1 MQVYLVGGAVRDGL
15 LGLPIKD
22 RDWVVV
28 GATPEQMLSLGY
40 TPVGKDFPVFLH
52 PSSHEE
58 YALARTERKTSAGY
72 HGFQFDTDT
81 TVTLEQDL
89 ARRDLSINAM
99 AQDAQGLI
107 VDPYGGQADLQ
118 AGILRHVSE
127 AFAEDPV
134 RILRVARFAARY
146 DFQVADSTLQLM
158 HTMTSNGEVDAL
170 VAERVWQELSRALTE
185 AHPARFFEV
194 LHQTQALAK
203 ILSPL
208 AQLKQHKLLWDQ
220 TMTALSVAALQKR
233 PVSMSYALMC
243 AYLPVPLDKLHLGLR
258 VPKDCADAA
267 NVLQAVYPILLDA
280 EPLQAET
287 VLSVFQ
293 RCDAWR
299 RLERWQAAWEATL
312 ILAEV
317 SQQASPSLVWQQ
329 ALTDCLAL
337 DVAAIA
343 AQSPDK
349 ASIPANIRAA
359 RLNTITQ
366 SIASSTP

>member
-243 AYLPVPLDKLHLGLR
+243 AYLPIPLDKLHLGLR

-267 NVLQAVYPILLDA
+267 NVLQAVHPILLDA

-287 VLSVFQ
+287 VLNVFQ

-299 RLERWQAAWEATL
+299 RPERWQATWEATL

-317 SQQASPSLVWQQ
+317 SQHEPPSLVWQQ
-329 ALTDCLAL
+329 ALKACLAL
-337 DVAAIA
+337 DVATIA